1 MSVVFVSMLVS
12 QDENIIRLVEPVMRS
27 LMEKM
32 NAVGKINVKLKKKKR
47 ILFFF
52 YI

>member
-1 MSVVFVSMLVS
+1 MSVVFVSMMVS

-32 NAVGKINVKLKKKKR
+32 NAVGKINVKLKKKGFY
-47 ILFFF
+47 FFL